1 MAAEEENTE
10 LVDQQGQHRHGYG
23 LELAYG
29 MDLGSTKA
37 TLAKEIK
44 KLQLHGEILEEAIS
58 ARDYQKYKGLLRI
71 QYQTS

>member
-10 LVDQQGQHRHGYG
+10 LVDQQGQHGHGYG

-29 MDLGSTKA
+29 MDLGSTTA

-44 KLQLHGEILEEAIS
+44 KLQLHGEI
-58 ARDYQKYKGLLRI
+58 
-71 QYQTS
+71 